1 MTDLQWHDFLK
12 IGVEFIDDD
21 HRKLLQIMQDIKA
34 TIEHKNYDKCVALL
48 NTLLSEAK
56 GHFSREEKY
65 LEEVKYPGLKEHKK
79 YHDELLVKAD
89 SIKKICQGIETE
101 HDLKQCFDK
110 MAHFLV
116 DDILKG
122 DIKFKSYLEYEGYV
136 AKK

>member
-1 MTDLQWHDFLK
+1 MTDLRWHDFLK

-21 HRKLLQIMQDIKA
+21 HRKLLLIMRDIKN
-34 TIEHKNYDKCVALL
+34 TIEQKNYSKCVALL
-48 NTLLSEAK
+48 DALLSEAE

-79 YHDELLVKAD
+79 YHDDLLVKAD

-101 HDLKQCFDK
+101 HDLKECFDG
-110 MAHFLV
+110 MANFLV
-116 DDILKG
+116 DDILRG

-136 AKK
+136 INK